1 MPVASLGRLMVENSF
16 HSQSTPINSA
26 KPLDISLNG
35 ANNLL
40 SNIENWLNSFINGI
54 NSLSSGLRSL
64 GNDVLEFFGINYRF
78 REIGRISL
86 PRLAT
91 GTNYVPED
99 TLAMLHQG
107 EAVVPKKFNSEEFF
121 GGDSEETNELLR
133 ELISVV
139 RKKNFSITKKEVGE
153 ASVDYIRSQTRL
165 KGASV
170 I

>member
-1 MPVASLGRLMVENSF
+1 M
-16 HSQSTPINSA
+16 
-26 KPLDISLNG
+26 
-35 ANNLL
+35 
-40 SNIENWLNSFINGI
+40 
-54 NSLSSGLRSL
+54 
-64 GNDVLEFFGINYRF
+64 GNDVLEFLDIDFRF
-78 REIGRISL
+78 NDIRRISL

-91 GTNYVPED
+91 GTNYVPQD

>member
-1 MPVASLGRLMVENSF
+1 MPVASLGRL
-16 HSQSTPINSA
+16 I
-26 KPLDISLNG
+26 LLISLN
-35 ANNLL
+35 LKL
-40 SNIENWLNSFINGI
+40 ISRNS
-54 NSLSSGLRSL
+54 RT
-64 GNDVLEFFGINYRF
+64 
-78 REIGRISL
+78 SL
-86 PRLAT
+86 PKLLIPL
-91 GTNYVPED
+91 VKLLKPSI
-99 TLAMLHQG
+99 
-107 EAVVPKKFNSEEFF
+107 KKFNSEEFF

>member
-1 MPVASLGRLMVENSF
+1 
-16 HSQSTPINSA
+16 
-26 KPLDISLNG
+26 
-35 ANNLL
+35 
-40 SNIENWLNSFINGI
+40 
-54 NSLSSGLRSL
+54 
-64 GNDVLEFFGINYRF
+64 
-78 REIGRISL
+78 
-86 PRLAT
+86 
-91 GTNYVPED
+91 
-99 TLAMLHQG
+99 MLHQG